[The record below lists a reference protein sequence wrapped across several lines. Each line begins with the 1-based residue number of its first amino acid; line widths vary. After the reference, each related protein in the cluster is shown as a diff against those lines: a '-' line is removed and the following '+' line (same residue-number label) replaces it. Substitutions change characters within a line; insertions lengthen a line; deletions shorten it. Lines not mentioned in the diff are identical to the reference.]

1 MLITIGNAMQA
12 YASFEFWLFNLVD
25 ILLNTRRESAAAL
38 FYSIK
43 SNRDRNAGVT
53 ALVRSVTGDQYITF
67 WRSMRKHI
75 EHADGIR
82 NRLAHGLI
90 VLDHEGTTPRYL
102 VTKPVAYWI
111 DEGPEGPYLT
121 REDIIVFVEEIT
133 ALKGLIRHFGSYLRG
148 NQLEVFTAKWAPI
161 FAAAVTYPLP
171 ADHPLWAEI
180 SSSSA

>member
-1 MLITIGNAMQA
+1 
-12 YASFEFWLFNLVD
+12 
-25 ILLNTRRESAAAL
+25 LLNTRRESAAAI

-90 VLDHEGTTPRYL
+90 ILDHEGTAPRYL

-133 ALKGLIRHFGSYLRG
+133 ALKGLIRHFGSVFARQSAGSFYGEMGSGFCRCGYISTPSGSPAVGG
-148 NQLEVFTAKWAPI
+148 NFFVKCIIPK
-161 FAAAVTYPLP
+161 
-171 ADHPLWAEI
+171 
-180 SSSSA
+180 